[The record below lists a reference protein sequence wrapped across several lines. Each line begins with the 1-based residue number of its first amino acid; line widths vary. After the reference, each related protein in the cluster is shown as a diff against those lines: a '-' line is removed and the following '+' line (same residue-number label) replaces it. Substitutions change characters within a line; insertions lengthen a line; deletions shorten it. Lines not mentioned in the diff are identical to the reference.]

1 MISRLKITHRLYVA
15 GIAQLLLIALVGF
28 ISVTQ
33 MAKIGSEL
41 VDIAE
46 KNMPLTNRLT
56 VLTEY
61 QLEEAIL
68 FEKALFKSVM
78 ASNGI
83 QGAKAEFD
91 DLNVSIHT
99 LADKVHKEL
108 GGIAD
113 FIEKSLTQLK
123 SEKTKTEFRRLLVGL
138 SDINSDY
145 KKLKL
150 EIKTVLDI
158 AGRGEISTSLSIVKN
173 VEKYQESIDK
183 KLIALLNDVQAFTL
197 NSALQAEQDEKN
209 GLVMIFSV
217 LVAALIF
224 GMIIPFVISRS
235 IIKPILSLHE
245 CLNDIA
251 QGDGDLTQNLMV
263 NSHDETADL
272 AGSFNDFIGLLRNII
287 VQVKTSA
294 DELGKSSETAV
305 RIMDKTV
312 ASVDQQFSETEV
324 VAGAIAEMS
333 NTIQDVAKSTSE
345 AATVAE
351 NVSQRVVEGQK
362 AANSTQKII
371 EQLSCEVSS
380 ASDDIESLAAETE
393 NIGMV
398 LDTIRGIAEQT
409 NLLALNAAIEA
420 ARAGETGR
428 GFAVVA
434 DEVRSL
440 AQRTQTSTGDIQSL
454 VERLQKEAKKAVES
468 MRKGSERTKE
478 CLTRSA
484 ETSAAFKDSSAA
496 VKEITGLNMQI
507 ATAAEEQSIV
517 ADQIHGSLGNIKGIA
532 SQTSEGARDT
542 SEANQNIAVR
552 VIDLN
557 TSLNQF
563 QV

>member
-1 MISRLKITHRLYVA
+1 MISKLKISHRLYVA

-28 ISVTQ
+28 ISVNQ

-46 KNMPLTNRLT
+46 KDIPLTNQLT
-56 VLTEY
+56 LLTEY

-68 FEKALFKSVM
+68 FEKALFKSVL

-83 QGAKAEFD
+83 QSAKAEFD
-91 DLNVSIHT
+91 NLSININT

-108 GGIAD
+108 VSTKD
-113 FIEKSLTQLK
+113 FIESSLTQLK
-123 SEKTKTEFRRLLVGL
+123 SEKVKTKFKKLLVGL
-138 SDINSDY
+138 SEIESDY
-145 KKLKL
+145 KKLKI
-150 EIKTVLDI
+150 EIKNVLSI
-158 AGRGEISTSLSIVKN
+158 AERGEVSSSLSMVKD

-183 KLIALLNDVQAFTL
+183 KLISLLNDVQAFTL
-197 NSALQAEQDEKN
+197 SSALQAEQDEKD
-209 GLVMIFSV
+209 GLVMISSV
-217 LVAALIF
+217 LALALMF
-224 GMIIPFVISRS
+224 GIVIPYVISRS
-235 IIKPILSLHE
+235 IIQPILSLHD
-245 CLNDIA
+245 CLNEISE
-251 QGDGDLTQNLMV
+251 GDGDLTKTLV
-263 NSHDETADL
+263 VKSHDETADL
-272 AGSFNDFIGLLRNII
+272 ASSFNAFINLLRNII
-287 VQVKTSA
+287 VEVKLSA

-305 RIMDKTV
+305 SIMDKTV
-312 ASVDQQFSETEV
+312 ASVEQQFSETEI
-324 VAGAIAEMS
+324 VAGAVAEMS
-333 NTIQDVAKSTSE
+333 NTIQDVAKNTSV

-371 EQLSCEVSS
+371 EQLSGEVSS

-484 ETSAAFKDSSAA
+484 EASAAFKDSSAA
-496 VKEITGLNMQI
+496 VKEITDLNLQI

-532 SQTSEGARDT
+532 SQTSQGARGT

>member
-1 MISRLKITHRLYVA
+1 MMSRLKITQRLYVA

-28 ISVTQ
+28 ISVNQ

-46 KNMPLTNRLT
+46 KDIPLTNRLT
-56 VLTEY
+56 LLTEY

-68 FEKALFKSVM
+68 FEKALFKSVL

-91 DLNVSIHT
+91 DLSEDIYT

-108 GGIAD
+108 IGVTG
-113 FIEKSLTQLK
+113 FIEKSLAQLT
-123 SEKTKTEFRRLLVGL
+123 SEKAKIEFKKLLVGL
-138 SDINSDY
+138 SDIDNDY

-158 AGRGEISTSLSIVKN
+158 ADKGEISNSLHIVKN
-173 VEKYQESIDK
+173 VETYQESIDK
-183 KLIALLNDVQAFTL
+183 KLIALLNGVQAFTL
-197 NSALQAEQDEKN
+197 SSALQAEQDEKD
-209 GLVMIFSV
+209 GLLMISSA
-217 LVAALIF
+217 LALALIL
-224 GMIIPFVISRS
+224 GIIIPFVISRS
-235 IIKPILSLHE
+235 IIRPILALHA

-251 QGDGDLTQNLMV
+251 QGDGDLTQALV
-263 NSHDETADL
+263 VKSHDETADL
-272 AGSFNDFIGLLRNII
+272 AASFNTFIALLRDTI
-287 VQVKTSA
+287 VQVKTSSY
-294 DELGKSSETAV
+294 ELGKSSETAL

-324 VAGAIAEMS
+324 VAGAVAEMS
-333 NTIQDVAKSTSE
+333 NTIQEVAKSTSE

-362 AANSTQKII
+362 AANSTQRII
-371 EQLSCEVSS
+371 EQLSGEVSS

-398 LDTIRGIAEQT
+398 LETIRGIAEQT

-484 ETSAAFKDSSAA
+484 EASDAFKDSSAA
-496 VKEITGLNMQI
+496 VKEITGLNLQI
-507 ATAAEEQSIV
+507 AAAAEEQSIV
-517 ADQIHGSLGNIKGIA
+517 AAQIHGSLGNIKGIA

-542 SEANQNIAVR
+542 SDANQNIAVR